1 MSLYNITYIIILCT
15 IFYGRIVSPLKSDL
29 TAGNSKD
36 NSVYN
41 IRYVWQ
47 GSNIVQ
53 IKHKIDAHSLNI
65 YS

>member
-41 IRYVWQ
+41 IRYV
-47 GSNIVQ
+47 
-53 IKHKIDAHSLNI
+53 
-65 YS
+65 